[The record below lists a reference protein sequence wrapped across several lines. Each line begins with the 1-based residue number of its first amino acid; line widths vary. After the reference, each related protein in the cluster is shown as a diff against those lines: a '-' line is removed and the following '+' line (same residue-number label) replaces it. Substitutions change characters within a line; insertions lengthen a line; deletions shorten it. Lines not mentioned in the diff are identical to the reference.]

1 MIRSNPEQV
10 ISALKEVESRDQRE
24 WVSQAG
30 GLPGI
35 RLCNPAAPSPRIAP
49 GWRGCKSDLGE
60 KTEVANANPEEV
72 TEWQALA
79 ANRNG
84 DLGIKSNSNDPGV
97 RSLGRVDPLEPFLD
111 CDGKVGADAQGKAE
125 RFP

>member
-1 MIRSNPEQV
+1 M
-10 ISALKEVESRDQRE
+10 
-24 WVSQAG
+24 
-30 GLPGI
+30 
-35 RLCNPAAPSPRIAP
+35 
-49 GWRGCKSDLGE
+49 
-60 KTEVANANPEEV
+60 ANANPEEV

-97 RSLGRVDPLEPFLD
+97 RSLGRVDPPEPFLD

>member
-1 MIRSNPEQV
+1 M
-10 ISALKEVESRDQRE
+10 
-24 WVSQAG
+24 
-30 GLPGI
+30 
-35 RLCNPAAPSPRIAP
+35 
-49 GWRGCKSDLGE
+49 
-60 KTEVANANPEEV
+60 ANANPEEV